1 MREEVRTMDHYTSD
15 SSDSDADS
23 SKVID
28 LAYLLL
34 DQTSVENKLEEYND
48 DKESNLD
55 VERVILHHNRLS
67 QLPENL
73 VLFRN
78 ISTLDISNNGLKIL
92 PNILEHLS
100 LVKLIA
106 KNNLLHNN
114 SLPKCFTNCTT
125 LRELNLSGNQLTQF
139 PEQILD
145 FVNLKFLYLGGNGM
159 QQISKNIW
167 RLKNLQVMAL
177 GGNELTEVPATLGQ
191 LYCLQALVLC
201 DNKIETLPA
210 NIANLHKLRS
220 LLLHKNK
227 LRTLPPE
234 IIALKNMVELS
245 LRDNPL
251 VVRFVSEM
259 SYNPAS
265 LLELSA
271 RTIKLHNL
279 PCKLGD
285 IPETLFHY
293 LNSAHRCVNSNCK
306 GVYFDNRVEH
316 IKFVDFCGKY
326 RIPLLQYLCS
336 SKCAN
341 TRDAKEDCF
350 DRPSRSYMMKKVL
363 LG

>member
-1 MREEVRTMDHYTSD
+1 MDNYTSD
-15 SSDSDADS
+15 SSDSDSDT

-28 LAYLLL
+28 LAYFLLEPAI
-34 DQTSVENKLEEYND
+34 VEDNLGTYFD
-48 DKESNLD
+48 DKKSFLQIEKI
-55 VERVILHHNRLS
+55 VLHHNQLS
-67 QLPENL
+67 IFPNGILKFSNT
-73 VLFRN
+73 R
-78 ISTLDISNNGLKIL
+78 ILDLSNNGLTGI
-92 PNILEHLS
+92 PNVFEFCPLTTF
-100 LVKLIA
+100 IA
-106 KNNLLHNN
+106 KNNLLKNCA
-114 SLPKCFTNCTT
+114 LPKSFTKCTN

-139 PEQILD
+139 PEQVLD
-145 FVNLKFLYLGGNGM
+145 FVNLRFLYLGGNGM
-159 QQISKNIW
+159 EQISKNIW
-167 RLKNLQVMAL
+167 KLKNLQLLSL

-191 LYCLQALVLC
+191 LQHLQALVLC
-201 DNKIETLPA
+201 DNKLESLPA
-210 NIANLHKLRS
+210 NIANLYKLKS

-234 IIALKNMVELS
+234 IVALKNLTELS

-271 RTIKLHNL
+271 RTIKLHN
-279 PCKLGD
+279 
-285 IPETLFHY
+285 IPVNPGGIPVTLVDY
-293 LNSAHRCVNSNCK
+293 MNCGHRCVNPHCK

-336 SKCAN
+336 SKCA
-341 TRDAKEDCF
+341 TTKEENNF
-350 DRPSRSYMMKKVL
+350 DRPSRSDMMKKVL